1 MNRRIAALLLVV
13 FAFSALFAEED
24 REIELQLRNQ
34 ALLLLASAKHECGEL
49 SKKNKALADS
59 MEGIR
64 RQAVEHKNT
73 SVNLFSDAVYLL
85 GYLQERLRDVCA
97 DIVFASPE
105 SVDEL
110 IAAEKKDLIK
120 KRRESANFAE
130 FIDKIYGSGYSKLLY
145 ITTAVS
151 NLKKM
156 HNEWAESMSSES
168 RDIKRMLVNI
178 GEANKHLREQ
188 LIEFTKGYKL
198 FYEAKEP
205 VRK

>member
-1 MNRRIAALLLVV
+1 MNRLTAAFLLIV
-13 FAFSALFAEED
+13 FVFPVLYAED
-24 REIELQLRNQ
+24 DSEIERQLQNQ

-85 GYLQERLRDVCA
+85 GYLQDRVRDVCA
-97 DIVFASPE
+97 DIVFSSPE
-105 SVDEL
+105 SVAEVVSREKGFL
-110 IAAEKKDLIK
+110 IQ
-120 KRRESANFAE
+120 KRRESSGFAE
-130 FIDKIYGSGYSKLLY
+130 FIDKIYGTDYSKLLY
-145 ITTAVS
+145 ITTAVT

-156 HNEWAESMSSES
+156 HEEWAGSMSSES
-168 RDIKRMLVNI
+168 RDIRKMLVNI
-178 GEANKHLREQ
+178 GDANKRLKDQ
-188 LIEFTKGYKL
+188 LVEFTKGYKL

-205 VRK
+205 AKK